1 MHAIRIVTGTLSAL
15 GALWAFLR
23 SHGERHLGN
32 PSGNATGGS
41 RADDR
46 SSRSSSPGAVRRA

>member
-23 SHGERHLGN
+23 SRGERHLRE
-32 PSGNATGGS
+32 PERQRHRRFTG
-41 RADDR
+41 
-46 SSRSSSPGAVRRA
+46 RRPFLKKR